1 MVFLSDLSHMH
12 EFLCEF
18 LLDDAEDG
26 AEGGPDDNAEDGVDD
41 GADGD
46 ADDGAD
52 GDVDDGANDSADGDD
67 GCHLS
72 RGLLGLWCL
81 VEAASVRSRHQ
92 WWHHGERGSSRHYG
106 HSAF

>member
-26 AEGGPDDNAEDGVDD
+26 A
-41 GADGD
+41 
-46 ADDGAD
+46 DDGAD
-52 GDVDDGANDSADGDD
+52 GDVEDGAEVSGDSDVDDGADGDD

-92 WWHHGERGSSRHYG
+92 WWHHGERGSYRHYG

>member
-1 MVFLSDLSHMH
+1 MH

-26 AEGGPDDNAEDGVDD
+26 PDDNAD
-41 GADGD
+41 GAD
-46 ADDGAD
+46 
-52 GDVDDGANDSADGDD
+52 DSADGDD

-92 WWHHGERGSSRHYG
+92 WWHHGGSSRHYG
-106 HSAF
+106 YSAF

>member
-26 AEGGPDDNAEDGVDD
+26 PDDNAD
-41 GADGD
+41 GAD
-46 ADDGAD
+46 
-52 GDVDDGANDSADGDD
+52 DSADGDD

>member
-1 MVFLSDLSHMH
+1 MH

-26 AEGGPDDNAEDGVDD
+26 TEDGPDDNAEDGAENSGDSDADDGVDD

-46 ADDGAD
+46 AD
-52 GDVDDGANDSADGDD
+52 DSADGDD

-92 WWHHGERGSSRHYG
+92 WWHHGGRWRSRHYG
-106 HSAF
+106 HGAF

>member
-1 MVFLSDLSHMH
+1 MH
-12 EFLCEF
+12 QFLCEF
-18 LLDDAEDG
+18 LLDAGDG
-26 AEGGPDDNAEDGVDD
+26 AEDGPDDNAEDGAEDS
-41 GADGD
+41 GNSD
-46 ADDGAD
+46 ADDGVD
-52 GDVDDGANDSADGDD
+52 GDVDDGADDGADDSADGDD